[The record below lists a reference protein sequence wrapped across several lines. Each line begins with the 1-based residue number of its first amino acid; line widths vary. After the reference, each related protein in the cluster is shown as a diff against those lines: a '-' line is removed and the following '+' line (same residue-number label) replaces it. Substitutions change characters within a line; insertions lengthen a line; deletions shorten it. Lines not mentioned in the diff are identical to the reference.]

1 MERKVD
7 KVLNKEQHALANKTR
22 TTDSNFIPLVAVESG
37 QAEKP
42 KKSECERCETVPAA
56 LPTSGTL
63 FIAPPLAHTQ
73 TTIRTYLRKADIEY
87 NEPFPSIL
95 AIPLSGD
102 KLHRLSLELTGTL
115 SASELQDSKSL
126 IVGEGVV
133 PSLFELMQMQPL
145 NILMGRVEGE
155 WLLDML
161 RENRLVSHFQ
171 PIVSSANP
179 SSVFAYECLLRGN
192 EADGT
197 IVYPN
202 RIFGVA
208 TNADLLFQL
217 DRAARITAVKSA
229 ARHNIRTKIFINF
242 NPSSIYDPAYCL
254 RTTLSAV
261 QKAGIS
267 PEQIV
272 FEVVESS
279 EAHDVNHLVNIMSY
293 YRDKGFGVAL
303 DDLGAGYSS
312 LNLLT
317 RLKPDYVKMDVQL
330 IRDVDTDVYK
340 AHIASKLLEMA
351 QQLGIRT
358 VAEGV
363 ETEAEWH
370 WVREHGADYV
380 QGYLFAR
387 PASPPPTPVE
397 VRD

>member
-1 MERKVD
+1 MPH
-7 KVLNKEQHALANKTR
+7 KEQHAIASTTR
-22 TTDSNFIPLVAVESG
+22 TRDANFIPLIAVESR
-37 QAEKP
+37 QTERP
-42 KKSECERCETVPAA
+42 KKSECERCETIPAA
-56 LPTSGTL
+56 LPSAGTL

-73 TTIRTYLRKADIEY
+73 ATIRTYLRKAAIEY
-87 NEPFPSIL
+87 TEPFPSIL

-102 KLHRLSLELTGTL
+102 KLHKLSTELTVTL

-126 IVGEGVV
+126 IVEEGVV

-145 NILMGRVEGE
+145 SILLGRVEGE
-155 WLLDML
+155 WLLNML
-161 RENRLVSHFQ
+161 DENRLVTHFQ
-171 PIVSSANP
+171 PIVNSARP
-179 SSVFAYECLLRGN
+179 ADVYAYECLLRGH

-197 IVYPN
+197 MVYPN

-208 TNADLLFQL
+208 TTADLLFQL
-217 DRAARITAVKSA
+217 DRAARITAVRSA
-229 ARHNIRTKIFINF
+229 ARHSIQSKIFINF

-254 RTTLSAV
+254 RTTLGAV
-261 QKAGIS
+261 QEAGFS

-279 EAHDVNHLVNIMSY
+279 EAHDANHLVNIMSY

-317 RLKPDYVKMDVQL
+317 RLKPDFVKLDVQL
-330 IRDVDTDVYK
+330 IRDVDSDTYK
-340 AHIASKLLEMA
+340 AHIAAKLLEMA

-387 PASPPPTPVE
+387 PASPPPVPAKVGG
-397 VRD
+397 